1 MNILIVED
9 QEAVR
14 VLAASLLRSA
24 GHEVREAATVTA
36 ALDALDAAAPDA
48 VILDLSLGEPSVAL
62 HARLRSM
69 LVPVLVVSGLD
80 ADDAQSAAIAQGW
93 SSLPKPFDPELLIAM
108 VERLKPIAPPP
119 PTERPPLD
127 GLSSSPSPAV
137 DPLRDRL
144 RVVLD
149 RAIYAG
155 ALVAV
160 VFLATRGKLDIQTL
174 AAILLVAGV
183 RPHNLFELARG
194 NGRAGLILPILL
206 ENLRGGTWLA
216 R

>member
-1 MNILIVED
+1 MNLLIIED

-48 VILDLSLGEPSVAL
+48 VVLDLSLGEPSAAL

-69 LVPVLVVSGLD
+69 LLPVLVVSGLD

-93 SSLPKPFDPELLIAM
+93 SSLPKPFDPETLIAM
-108 VERLKPIAPPP
+108 VDRLKPIVPPP

-155 ALVAV
+155 ALVSV
-160 VFLATRGKLDIQTL
+160 VYLAARGKLDLQTL

-194 NGRAGLILPILL
+194 NGRASLILPILL